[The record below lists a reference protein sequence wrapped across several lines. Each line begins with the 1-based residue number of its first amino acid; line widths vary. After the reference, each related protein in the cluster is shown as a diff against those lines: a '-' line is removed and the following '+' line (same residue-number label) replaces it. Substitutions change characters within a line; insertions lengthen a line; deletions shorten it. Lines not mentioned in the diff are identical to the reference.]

1 MANITIAGA
10 DGSFDAYIAKPK
22 SGSGPGLLLIQ
33 EVFGI
38 NGFMRAA
45 ADRLAGEGFVVVAPD
60 LFWRIKPGIQLDP
73 DVEAEFNQ
81 ALNLFGTFDQDKGI
95 EDLQATLTHMR
106 ALPEVTGKVGCSGYC
121 LGGRLTYMMAA
132 RSDIDAS
139 VGYYGVGIEQL
150 LDEKDKIKKP
160 LMLHIAEEDGF
171 VPKAA
176 QAQIH
181 AGLDNHPCI
190 TLHDYAGVDHGFARA
205 GAHAYDEP
213 AAKLADQRTA
223 EFLHKNL
230 A

>member
-73 DVEAEFNQ
+73 DVEAEFKQ
-81 ALNLFGTFDQDKGI
+81 ALNLLGTFDQDKGV
-95 EDLQATLTHMR
+95 EDLRATLAHMR
-106 ALPEVTGKVGCSGYC
+106 ALPEITGKVGCSGYC

-139 VGYYGVGIEQL
+139 VGYYGVGLEQL
-150 LDEKDKIKKP
+150 LGEKDKIKKP

-181 AGLDNHPCI
+181 AGLDDQPRI

-205 GAHAYDEP
+205 GAHAYNAP
-213 AAKLADQRTA
+213 AAKLADQRSA